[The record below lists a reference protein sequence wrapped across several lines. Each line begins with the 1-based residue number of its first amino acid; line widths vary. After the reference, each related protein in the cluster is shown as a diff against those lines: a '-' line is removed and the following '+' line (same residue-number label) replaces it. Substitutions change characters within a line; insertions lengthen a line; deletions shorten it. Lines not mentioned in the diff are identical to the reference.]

1 MAEIG
6 KDISKALE
14 LLKDGQLVGMPTETV
29 YGLAADALNPL
40 AVAQIFEA
48 KKRPSFDPLII
59 HLSNLNQIDDYA
71 KEVPEL
77 FYKLA
82 EKLSPGPITYI
93 LKKQEIIPDLVTSGH
108 NTVGIRI
115 PSHPMAQDL
124 LKAFKGPIA
133 APSANPFGY
142 ISPTSAQHVQD
153 QLGNELTY
161 ILDGGD
167 CQVGLEST
175 ILDLSSDSLKILRL
189 GGMSKEEIEN
199 AAGQKIDSVE
209 TSSSNPKA
217 PGMLLAHYAPKK
229 KLIFKDSLDNF
240 PSANADRIGS
250 ISFKDLW
257 SGIPEQQQFVLSPSG
272 DLKEAAAKLFASMRQ
287 LDQMDIDMIIV
298 EKFPEE
304 GLGMAINDRL
314 LRASHS

>member
-93 LKKQEIIPDLVTSGH
+93 LKKQEIIPDLVTSGR

-175 ILDLSSDSLKILRL
+175 ILDLSSDSLKILRF